1 MDSTESTKLAEAPLN
16 SSVCNPTKEGSC
28 DDTSWNASAASD
40 LAEIEIDLCQQS
52 SVEEQ
57 QHSDHDETEDS
68 YLSQEDD
75 EGHEEDEVNINN
87 KAAALSSTTASI
99 PTNSDRNEISKKVW
113 KEQSREAVNISLRAE
128 KEKISSKRRLL
139 SDMYTIMTNDELPFT
154 VKQKDEDRLDQWI
167 IQLNGFDEE
176 SDLYKD
182 LLVLGLDCVEMQMTF
197 PDDVSSTHLFVFLF
211 CSLCFG
217 LISYHILFTIV
228 PVRPALCLRKSS
240 QIC

>member
-1 MDSTESTKLAEAPLN
+1 MDSTGISKLAEAPLN

-28 DDTSWNASAASD
+28 DETSLNASAASD
-40 LAEIEIDLCQQS
+40 LAEIEIDLDQQS

-75 EGHEEDEVNINN
+75 EGHEEDEVSGSN
-87 KAAALSSTTASI
+87 KAAALSSTAASLS
-99 PTNSDRNEISKKVW
+99 TNSDGNEISKKVW
-113 KEQSREAVNISLRAE
+113 KEPSREAVNISLRAG
-128 KEKISSKRRLL
+128 KEKVSSKRRLL

-154 VKQKDEDRLDQWI
+154 VKQKDEDRMDQWI

-182 LLVLGLDCVEMQMTF
+182 LLVLGLDCVELQMNF

-211 CSLCFG
+211 
-217 LISYHILFTIV
+217 
-228 PVRPALCLRKSS
+228 
-240 QIC
+240 